1 MIKRVLLVLCLLYC
15 GVQQLTAQNFPVQI
29 NPIGSR
35 PYPNNLSAFAAS
47 TSATNPLQLRLLL
60 TDITTGNQRPINL
73 RISVRGNGINVASN
87 PAFIQNQQLTLDAGI
102 PLTLGAI
109 DLAPYFEFQNLLGI
123 SPDQYET
130 PLRDGSYDFCFEV
143 IDARSGVQIS
153 ETKCVNLP
161 VSQINPP
168 FLTWPINE
176 SKITATDP
184 SPQINFNWSPASG
197 GNITGVKYKF
207 RLVQIPLGTQDIQGF
222 MLGTQ
227 GGNNCTFNNDDYSVI
242 CRDNI
247 IGTSLPYNWN
257 ANPQDNPLLEDHI
270 YAWQVQAYVDQDG
283 EQIST
288 FFENFGLSQVFWFR
302 YQTPCI
308 APNNV
313 ETKQVGAR
321 TAAIGWDLESTHI
334 DYIINYREKGGDSK
348 WYPITTP
355 RNATALSN
363 LKPATRY
370 EYKVAGNCDA
380 ENVAYG
386 QVMEFETVTEDVAMY
401 QGCGI
406 EPNPYTVDPN
416 SPNLDRIFPGFV
428 IIAGDFPITV
438 TKLEKND
445 SPFKGYGYA
454 GIPWLGLPV
463 VAVEFEG
470 ITVNSKLQ
478 LTSGVITTTY
488 DPTFS
493 NFPGFD
499 PPDDPGDPGG
509 GTDQDVTHNIPGIIS
524 SVDPNTDPGTRT
536 ITIYGDNG
544 EVLDVVTMPEGDAT
558 VTLVDEEGNT
568 WVVDSEGNVQTPT
581 DGGPGSDNPDVP
593 TDDLTAEN
601 IQVNFLP
608 SGSYA
613 FDQIPSRQ
621 TGNLLNNSSN
631 SYVVIK
637 EADSLTDYF
646 IPHKAIQANKN
657 DEIIATLRVTDE
669 SDLSNLTFKNEN
681 DVKIDATI
689 GQGNT
694 LVTLSLN
701 GANSFKREMIKAV
714 VSKDGKEKLAGQ
726 FTLWHL
732 PRMTPVNITIVPVNL
747 SEVPSKVAI
756 QKELDNIFNPSSVKI
771 NITVSDRFFPESG
784 LYRENVKIW
793 DTDAVSPR
801 YSYELRKFYIGE
813 LAKNRLIE
821 QDQYYIFIS
830 DETPD
835 MAVTGAMLTKNQ
847 FGFIFEDQITNSSAV
862 GFKNNLG
869 QIIGYH
875 IGKGILDLQDAT
887 DLRVDKGST
896 QWLMDSGSTGVK
908 LPHMHWDK
916 IHKDFT
922 PYNFP
927 NPDQDALFD
936 LPEEEQFAS
945 LNFGKNG
952 NDTYTFLSP
961 SLEGVILPP
970 KAGRIEFFYGYNGRA
985 SQGDFKQFMDFIPG
999 SLKSFAV
1006 GNQFFEADIERA
1018 GDVWVFKGYK
1028 SGDEYYKYEKY
1039 SIERDDV
1046 IWGSFE
1052 DSPIVLLHD
1061 KLIKLSTSE
1070 IDVLPYSYD
1079 TKNLKTVFDFQANVQ
1094 AHNKREKLSS
1104 SQRVV
1109 VRNTVTPVT
1118 QGAVDWAFKN
1128 KNFGQGHLFAY
1139 YKIAEL
1145 RTTFPH
1151 VLDENIRSEST
1162 YNKWHSVDES
1172 CKEKFGARGGLRSR
1186 FISQLLQKHCDCDIP
1201 ITGPQVIAT
1210 LVCEDKAN
1218 PTSPKPET
1226 QYDYIIDFLRFIRDD
1241 IQGIIGDEVQGFYA
1255 KLSPPYSTETI
1266 YQYLE
1271 NVSFEEMTPALTAGT
1286 KNDLKNLNSDIV
1298 IRILSRYADSFITQ
1312 GGSYENDEEL
1322 AVVRLMEN
1330 IDVPQAKGV
1339 IQGLQRANIYDPE
1352 KILYKQLF
1360 DKVDD
1365 SFLGFFKNNR
1375 KAFINSLIRL
1385 CFLDREFY
1393 DEQLSKYFND
1403 FERRN
1408 FVQQYRNI
1416 VRRLA
1421 EEGILFNDFILALE
1435 AQNLEENE
1443 EGFLKSQFGYLDIET
1458 DYKET
1463 TGTFDATQVL
1473 KQGISPGVPVSASV
1487 EGLTPFDLVRFSDKT
1502 SLSIIGDPKASIMNY
1517 PLPAIVLLYS
1527 DNKLFNRTVAQS
1539 INTTIDVASLTL
1551 TLGTA
1556 SVATRAGRYALAW
1569 NISDD
1574 IASLTITGLSDQ
1586 VNNPYVQQLSNAL
1599 ALKSLLQISHWG
1611 YDKITNIKVSEHAL
1625 DPPKVQDVAD
1635 DINRI
1640 STDSNELLRSIAN
1653 DDRAYIAINYYLR
1666 RGKIE
1671 AIETNNS
1678 AVLSKIN
1685 ESLKILKK
1693 ARNAAAALPVGI
1705 VVKGQAKFE
1714 YFKEITSI
1722 AGAFRAFSVKE
1733 LRDGKRVIVREKR
1746 AGTFWRTQG
1755 ENRQD
1760 IAQYTSKDGLFY
1772 IRHNQEKG
1780 ELLFFDVTTKK
1791 AISWSKDRDED
1802 KLFDKLLN
1810 KYAHLNNAEREVAAY
1825 EELIDNLK
1833 RINGYTNE
1841 KTIYLPDGNVS
1852 LSLDKNNVILG
1863 KWNPN
1868 SIPGISGEIGTDDI
1882 LEKLTI
1888 FKNYSFA
1895 DKSQELRKG
1904 GINMLNLPDEVIDY
1918 NTFFKEFNLPFLKFI
1933 KENKDKIRIIIVTDP
1948 RKKDV
1953 LRVFED
1959 GVPTDKL
1966 TGFGKEIK
1974 YLIDND
1980 IKEVHFRDGSIIN
1993 LASLA
1998 NLVDVGRRFTT
2009 TELALLKRADLPDFV
2024 ANNLDDLLLAENR
2037 TAIWELTNVP
2047 SGQFKRGDLIEE
2059 IFNQW
2064 GNKYAN
2070 YQNLNDIIPNY
2081 RTLDFDGV
2089 LANVNEVVS
2098 LKTFKP
2104 ISNNTLGN
2112 FKTVLKNNVRKL
2124 NNDAT
2129 IGENHSGKDRILDF
2143 TIENGFWRNNQLDDI
2158 DTYIDDLLND
2168 FPNVAD
2174 IRISEF

>member
-1 MIKRVLLVLCLLYC
+1 MINTINMIKRILLVLCLLC
-15 GVQQLTAQNFPVQI
+15 CIQQITAQNFPVQI

-47 TSATNPLQLRLLL
+47 TSPINPLQLRLLL

-73 RISVRGNGINVASN
+73 RISIRGNGVNVVSN
-87 PAFIQNQQLTLDAGI
+87 PVFIQNQQLTLDAGI

-109 DLAPYFEFQNLLGI
+109 DLAPYFEFQNLIGI
-123 SPDQYET
+123 SPDQYQT

-143 IDARSGVQIS
+143 IDAHSSVQIS

-161 VSQINPP
+161 ISRINPP
-168 FLTWPINE
+168 FLTWPIHE

-184 SPQINFNWSPASG
+184 PPQINFNWSPASG
-197 GNITGVKYKF
+197 GNVTGVKYKF
-207 RLVQIPLGTQDIQGF
+207 RLVQVPFGTQDIQGF

-227 GGNNCTFNNDDYSVI
+227 GGNNCDSNNDDYSVI

-247 IGTSLPYNWN
+247 TGTSLPYNWY

-270 YAWQVQAYVDQDG
+270 YAWQVQAYIDQDG

-302 YQTPCI
+302 YQTPCV

-321 TAAIGWDLESTHI
+321 TASIGWDLESTHI

-406 EPNPYTVDPN
+406 EPNPYTVDPS

-499 PPDDPGDPGG
+499 PPDNPDDPGD
-509 GTDQDVTHNIPGIIS
+509 GTDQDVTHNIDGVITNLE
-524 SVDPNTDPGTRT
+524 VDPNPDART

-581 DGGPGSDNPDVP
+581 DTNPGDDNPDVP

-608 SGSYA
+608 SGTYA

-631 SYVVIK
+631 RYVAIK

-646 IPHKAIQANKN
+646 IPHKAILANKN

-669 SDLSNLTFKNEN
+669 SDVSNLTFKNEE
-681 DVKIDATI
+681 DVKIEATI
-689 GQGNT
+689 SQDNT
-694 LVTLSLN
+694 LVTLNLN
-701 GANSFKREMIKAV
+701 GASSFKREMIKAV

-732 PRMTPVNITIVPVNL
+732 PQVAPINVTIVPVNL

-756 QKELDNIFNPSSVKI
+756 QKELDNIFNPGAVKI
-771 NITVSDRFFPESG
+771 NLTVSDRFFPESG
-784 LYRENVKIW
+784 LYREKLKVW
-793 DTDAVSPR
+793 DADASSPK

-813 LAKNRLIE
+813 LAKNRFIE

-835 MAVTGAMLTKNQ
+835 IAVTGAMLTKNQ
-847 FGFIFEDQITNSSAV
+847 FGFIFEDQITNSSAL

-875 IGKGILDLQDAT
+875 IGKGILGLQNAT
-887 DLRVDKGST
+887 DLGVDNGST
-896 QWLMDSGSTGVK
+896 QWLMDTGSTGVK

-916 IHKDFT
+916 IQKDFT
-922 PYNFP
+922 AYNFP
-927 NPDQDALFD
+927 SPDQDALFD

-970 KAGRIEFFYGYNGRA
+970 KVGRIEFFYGYNGRA
-985 SQGDFKQFMDFIPG
+985 SQGDFIQFMDFIPG
-999 SLKSFAV
+999 TLKAFAI
-1006 GNQFFEADIERA
+1006 GNQTFEADIERV
-1018 GDVWVFKGYK
+1018 GNEWVFKGYK
-1028 SGDEYYKYEKY
+1028 SGDEYYTYEKY
-1039 SIERDDV
+1039 NIERDDV
-1046 IWGSFE
+1046 TWGSFE
-1052 DSPIVLLHD
+1052 DSPIVLLHN
-1061 KLIKLSTSE
+1061 KLVKLGTTE
-1070 IDVLPYSYD
+1070 IDATPYSY
-1079 TKNLKTVFDFQANVQ
+1079 TAKNLKTVFDFQANVQ
-1094 AHNKREKLSS
+1094 AHNQRKELSS
-1104 SQRVV
+1104 NQKVV
-1109 VRNTVTPVT
+1109 LRNTVTPVT
-1118 QGAVDWAFKN
+1118 QDAVDWAFKN

-1145 RTTFPH
+1145 RTAFPH
-1151 VLDENIRSEST
+1151 ILDENLRSENT
-1162 YNKWHSVDES
+1162 YNKWHSVEKS
-1172 CKEKFGARGGLRSR
+1172 CKEKFGARGGVRSR

-1201 ITGPQVIAT
+1201 ITGPQVIAI
-1210 LVCEDKAN
+1210 LVCEEKAN
-1218 PTSPKPET
+1218 PTDPKPET
-1226 QYDYIIDFLRFIRDD
+1226 QYDYIIEFLKFIRDD
-1241 IQGIIGDEVQGFYA
+1241 IEEIIGNEVQDFYS
-1255 KLSPPYSTETI
+1255 KVSPPYSTEAI

-1271 NVSFEEMTPALTAGT
+1271 NISFEEMTPALTAGT
-1286 KNDLKNLNSDIV
+1286 KTDLKNLSADVV

-1339 IQGLQRANIYDPE
+1339 IQGLQSANIYDSE

-1416 VRRLA
+1416 VRRLV
-1421 EEGILFNDFILALE
+1421 EERVPFNDFILALE

-1443 EGFLKSQFGYLDIET
+1443 EGFLKSKFGYLDIET

-1463 TGTFDATQVL
+1463 TGTFDATQVI

-1556 SVATRAGRYALAW
+1556 TVATRAGRYALAW

-1574 IASLTITGLSDQ
+1574 IGSLAITGLSDQ

-1599 ALKSLLQISHWG
+1599 ALKSLLTISHWG
-1611 YDKITNIKVSEHAL
+1611 YNKIKSTKVNEHTL
-1625 DPPKVQDVAD
+1625 NPPKVQDVAD
-1635 DINRI
+1635 DIIRM
-1640 STDSNELLRSIAN
+1640 STDSGELLKSITN

-1671 AIETNNS
+1671 AVETNNS

-1685 ESLKILKK
+1685 EALKITQRT
-1693 ARNAAAALPVGI
+1693 RNAASALPVGV

-1714 YFKEITSI
+1714 YFKDVASI
-1722 AGAFRAFSVKE
+1722 AGEFRAFSVKE
-1733 LRDGKRVIVREKR
+1733 LRDGKHVIIRQSR
-1746 AGTFWRTQG
+1746 AGTFWKTQG
-1755 ENRQD
+1755 ENRPD

-1772 IRHNQEKG
+1772 VRHNQEKG

-1791 AISWSKDRDED
+1791 AISWAKDRDED
-1802 KLFDKLLN
+1802 QLFKKLLQ
-1810 KYAHLNNAEREVAAY
+1810 KHAHLNAVEQEVAAY
-1825 EELIDNLK
+1825 EELIENLK
-1833 RINGYTNE
+1833 RIHGYTN
-1841 KTIYLPDGNVS
+1841 KNIIYLPNGNVV
-1852 LSLDKNNVILG
+1852 LSPDKVNVILG

-1868 SIPGISGEIGTDDI
+1868 KSPGVSGEIGTDDI
-1882 LEKLTI
+1882 LEELTI

-1895 DKSQELRKG
+1895 DKAQELRKG
-1904 GINMLNLPDEVIDY
+1904 SIQMLNLPDEVIDY
-1918 NTFFKEFNLPFLKFI
+1918 NTFFREFNLPFLEFI
-1933 KENKDKIRIIIVTDP
+1933 KKNKDKMRITLVTDP
-1948 RKKDV
+1948 RKKNV
-1953 LRVFED
+1953 LRDHKD
-1959 GVPTDKL
+1959 GESTKRP
-1966 TGFGKEIK
+1966 TGFGREIK
-1974 YLIDND
+1974 YLLDND
-1980 IKEVHFRDGSIIN
+1980 IKTVYLKDGSTIN
-1993 LASLA
+1993 LED
-1998 NLVDVGRRFTT
+1998 VDLSGINW
-2009 TELALLKRADLPDFV
+2009 DL
-2024 ANNLDDLLLAENR
+2024 
-2037 TAIWELTNVP
+2037 
-2047 SGQFKRGDLIEE
+2047 
-2059 IFNQW
+2059 
-2064 GNKYAN
+2064 
-2070 YQNLNDIIPNY
+2070 
-2081 RTLDFDGV
+2081 
-2089 LANVNEVVS
+2089 
-2098 LKTFKP
+2098 
-2104 ISNNTLGN
+2104 
-2112 FKTVLKNNVRKL
+2112 
-2124 NNDAT
+2124 
-2129 IGENHSGKDRILDF
+2129 
-2143 TIENGFWRNNQLDDI
+2143 
-2158 DTYIDDLLND
+2158 
-2168 FPNVAD
+2168 
-2174 IRISEF
+2174 